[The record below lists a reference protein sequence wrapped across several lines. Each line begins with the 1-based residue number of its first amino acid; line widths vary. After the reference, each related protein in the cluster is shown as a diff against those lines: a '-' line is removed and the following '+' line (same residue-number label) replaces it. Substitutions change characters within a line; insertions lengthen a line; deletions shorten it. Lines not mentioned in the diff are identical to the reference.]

1 MVGKMFS
8 ADLVRRRLQTAL
20 AEEQH
25 KRSDTRE
32 AKPRASLPGA
42 AFFAIPVALIF
53 TAWLIATFG
62 ISLWWA
68 LPLYSLIGASVITL
82 FAVLPRD

>member
-1 MVGKMFS
+1 MFS
-8 ADLVRRRLQTAL
+8 ADLVRKRLQTAH
-20 AEEQH
+20 ADGQH
-25 KRSDTRE
+25 KRNDSAQ

-53 TAWLIATFG
+53 TAWVIAKLG

-68 LPLYSLIGASVITL
+68 LPLYSLIGASVIML
-82 FAVLPRD
+82 FAILPRD